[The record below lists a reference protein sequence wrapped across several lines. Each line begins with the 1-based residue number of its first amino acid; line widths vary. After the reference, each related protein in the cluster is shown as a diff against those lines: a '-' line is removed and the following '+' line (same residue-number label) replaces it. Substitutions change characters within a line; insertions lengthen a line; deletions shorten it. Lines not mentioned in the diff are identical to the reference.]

1 MSCDGDPPV
10 LRCDEH
16 AETVRM
22 LRAAVAA
29 ADERCRQVERNNQVL
44 RDEYLALQTTNNA
57 LEEKFKKVRTLLI
70 HRSFQRTHRSPR
82 RISRWSND

>member
-1 MSCDGDPPV
+1 
-10 LRCDEH
+10 
-16 AETVRM
+16 M

-57 LEEKFKKVRTLLI
+57 LEEKFKKVCIFLVHGFSNGRTGI
-70 HRSFQRTHRSPR
+70 RGEYHSCWAIDGVESERG
-82 RISRWSND
+82 RIA